1 MTVVRLLN
9 GEKINLPP
17 DIDFEILKRIV
28 KILSKESKKQQD
40 KMLEIILGNYNPNK
54 RPREDKETYEQTL
67 NETLSR
73 IDALE
78 KQQKEHKIQQQLIER
93 IKKYV
98 ANHIYDENG
107 NQVEGDTFFSNP
119 NNYLKVFSERMEED
133 SIYKVG
139 LINVTP
145 LQTIEYRQY
154 MSPTGFILDL
164 LGFLDRYM
172 ENFEKGL
179 EYGRAY
185 EVRRFAVDELI
196 RVKLAEKALSCEEES
211 YIHPQVRLFPMEPMS
226 KEDVK
231 ECFSIV
237 HYKQGKAMTP
247 ISVINERSAD
257 AYAQK
262 NIVKNLYKDYY
273 KEIFPDNY

>member
-1 MTVVRLLN
+1 MTVVHLIN
-9 GEKINLPP
+9 SEKINLPP
-17 DIDFEILKRIV
+17 DIDFETLKRIV
-28 KILSKESKKQQD
+28 EILSEEGKRQQD

-78 KQQKEHKIQQQLIER
+78 KQQKENKIQQQLIER

-98 ANHIYDENG
+98 ANQIYDENG
-107 NQVEGDTFFSNP
+107 NLEEGESFFSNH
-119 NNYLKVFSERMEED
+119 YCLSEQLDEAA
-133 SIYKVG
+133 SLYG
-139 LINVTP
+139 SP

-154 MSPTGFILDL
+154 ISPTGFILDL
-164 LGFLDRYM
+164 LGFLDGYM
-172 ENFEKGL
+172 ENSEKGL

-185 EVRRFAVDELI
+185 EVRRFAIDELI
-196 RVKLAEKALSCEEES
+196 RLGWAQKASSKGEERYS
-211 YIHPQVRLFPMEPMS
+211 PQVHLFPMEPMS

-231 ECFSIV
+231 ECYSIV
-237 HYKQGKAMTP
+237 HYKQGKAMPP
-247 ISVINERSAD
+247 ISVINKRITD